1 MDFYDNIVPQINF
14 QNNTF
19 FSNQSKKIPP
29 CQYEFYNEH
38 VNKVLLP
45 FDKFDPINISML
57 IDEKLLE
64 LKKDILKEI
73 TFYKSNNFVFNY
85 NRSFFYNIL
94 KQIENLLLL
103 NPITIE
109 DEIKKNELIDLL
121 KEQIELFDKKIESLN
136 NLLTSITNPIIV
148 LPFFQQLRIFLEEI
162 DRIINYIYGIL
173 NFYPQQQINLILRKL
188 NQDITNILGNIDRL
202 QQPPA
207 GDNLSI
213 EKQDQIKEY
222 FSIVQLLNELFTDN
236 NPDTVKILEQNV
248 KPKFNSLYSFY
259 KISNKIYRAKD
270 LQIITTNLDEPSK
283 QLEKN
288 ELLKIAI
295 NNKKQLFGFYKPEQ
309 YKRVFLPYY
318 IKFENIIEII
328 KLRIT
333 NQMTIEE
340 LDIFIYNY
348 NTFFYEIKFGD
359 NTNTFSYLKNNIIST
374 KNYFKI
380 PINYIYDATNPTFF
394 TIYKPPSYYN
404 KIQRPNGPPP
414 LMNPNQIKY
423 LYIPITQP
431 INKIYDTVIKKF
443 LFESNIRPKG
453 EFLKY
458 YNEKEFTIKKV
469 FINLQDK
476 LYEFKM
482 VKNNRLNI
490 QIDISIPLYDLIKNE
505 VIKEKKIGPLK
516 LYYTDYSYL
525 YNTQTNPQ
533 VPVPAVQNININILT
548 FYEDIYEDNIP
559 NTFGLI
565 QTEYNLYI
573 LIEQFKKQMRL
584 KQPLYIE
591 DFMLCFYDYYNNYII
606 KNTLNANNGYIVNL
620 LQHIKL
626 DIITPIT
633 NLFGNNPNPLTQE
646 IDYYYANEKS
656 KEIIY
661 KESKRGVVMI
671 RLIVII
677 LYVARIY
684 NASKQNIFQNYSNIN
699 RIFIRFLRMQSNL
712 QDLFESITNFFV
724 VNITGGQISI
734 ELINSILDGSLFS
747 KEKDLFIK
755 KQNVLETS
763 IESATDSIEYI
774 ASEMDKFIK
783 LPTDP
788 SLKGMDALKET
799 YDKLST
805 NVMDYF
811 NKEPDYT
818 NTPINITDFEEKNFS
833 LTADVLQNRVK
844 KWITGPIYDVPD
856 WLLIQNP
863 QIKPNYLNVFNDKI
877 VYPDVIQFISEYLN
891 NKTGT
896 DLISIKNKEQICK
909 NISSLKNTIEK
920 NTSDIQYILPKTFFD
935 DESFMETFSKKMNE
949 TDKKTDETDKKIYGK

>member
-1 MDFYDNIVPQINF
+1 MNFYDNIVPQINF
-14 QNNTF
+14 PDNTF
-19 FSNQSKKIPP
+19 YSNQNKNINQ
-29 CQYEFYNEH
+29 CQYDFYNEH

-45 FDKFDPINISML
+45 FDSANPININML

-64 LKKDILKEI
+64 LKKIILKEI
-73 TFYKSNNFVFNY
+73 TFYKSNNFSFNY

-94 KQIENLLLL
+94 KNLNNLL
-103 NPITIE
+103 NPISIQ
-109 DEIKKNELIDLL
+109 DEITKMELIDLL
-121 KEQIELFDKKIESLN
+121 KEQVKIFHIKLENLQQLLVTITQPVTIQPLFTNLN
-136 NLLTSITNPIIV
+136 NYLDEISKILGIIDPILTS
-148 LPFFQQLRIFLEEI
+148 QQRQDLDFI
-162 DRIINYIYGIL
+162 
-173 NFYPQQQINLILRKL
+173 KL
-188 NQDITNILGNIDRL
+188 NQQILMVITNISRV
-202 QQPPA
+202 QQPP
-207 GDNLSI
+207 GGNNLSI

-222 FSIVQLLNELFTDN
+222 FSIVQILNELFTDN
-236 NPDTVKILEQNV
+236 IPIDTVKKLEQNV
-248 KPKFNSLYSFY
+248 KIKFNSLYSFY
-259 KISNKIYRAKD
+259 KISNKIYRLKD

-283 QLEKN
+283 QLERN

-333 NQMTIEE
+333 NQMTLEE
-340 LDIFIYNY
+340 LEIFIYNY
-348 NTFFYEIKFGD
+348 NIFFYEIKFGD
-359 NTNTFSYLKNNIIST
+359 NTNTFSYLKNNIISN

-380 PINYIYDATNPTFF
+380 PINYIYDSTNPTFF
-394 TIYKPPSYYN
+394 TNYKPPSYYN
-404 KIQRPNGPPP
+404 RIQRPNAPPQ
-414 LMNPNQIKY
+414 LMSTNQIKY
-423 LYIPITQP
+423 LYIPITKP
-431 INKIYDTVIKKF
+431 MNKIYDNVIKKF
-443 LFESNIRPKG
+443 LFESDIRPKG

-458 YNEKEFTIKKV
+458 YNEKEFIIKQI

-505 VIKEKKIGPLK
+505 VIKEKTTDPLK
-516 LYYTDYSYL
+516 LYYTDYNYL
-525 YNTQTNPQ
+525 YNTSTNSQGQ

-548 FYEDIYEDNIP
+548 FYEDIYKDKIT

-584 KQPLYIE
+584 KQPLYVE
-591 DFMLCFYDYYNNYII
+591 DFMLCILDYYNNYII
-606 KNTLNANNGYIVNL
+606 KNTLNGSNNYIINL
-620 LQHIKL
+620 LQEIKNN
-626 DIITPIT
+626 IINPIT
-633 NLFGNNPNPLTQE
+633 NLFGNNPNLLTQE

-671 RLIVII
+671 RLIIII

-684 NASKQNIFQNYSNIN
+684 NASNQNIFQNYSNIK
-699 RIFIRFLRMQSNL
+699 RIFIRVLRMQSDL
-712 QDLFESITNFFV
+712 QELFSSIINFFV
-724 VNITGGQISI
+724 VNITGSKINI
-734 ELINSILDGSLFS
+734 EFINSILDGSLFS

-763 IESATDSIEYI
+763 IESATDSIEHI

-788 SLKGMDALKET
+788 SLKGMDALKDT

-805 NVMDYF
+805 NVMNYF

-833 LTADVLQNRVK
+833 LTADVLKNRVK
-844 KWITGPIYDVPD
+844 KWITGPIYDVPY
-856 WLLIQNP
+856 WLSIENI

-896 DLISIKNKEQICK
+896 DLVSIKNKEQICK

-920 NTSDIQYILPKTFFD
+920 NTSEIQYILPKTFFD
-935 DESFMETFSKKMNE
+935 DETFMTTFSKKI
-949 TDKKTDETDKKIYGK
+949 DETDKKIDKTDKK